1 MHIISNIALITINET
16 LIVQLLSFLIFLF
29 IINRIMFRPLQN
41 VMNERVNYIDKI
53 KMDTVDAIKELEDL
67 TKKLKK
73 QESDVRAQA
82 FELRRELEESGSAK
96 SAEIFASTREEINA
110 IKEKAEADVNVQ
122 ISEAKKHLQKESE
135 ALAINIMEKLLDRR
149 LTQ

>member
-16 LIVQLLSFLIFLF
+16 LFVQLLSFLIFLF
-29 IINRIMFRPLQN
+29 VINRIMFRPLQN
-41 VMNERVNYIDKI
+41 VMNERVNYMDKI
-53 KMDTVDAIKELEDL
+53 KMDTVDTVKELEDL

-82 FELRRELEESGSAK
+82 FELKRELEESGSAK

>member
-41 VMNERVNYIDKI
+41 VMNERVSYMDKI
-53 KMDTVDAIKELEDL
+53 KIDTVDTVKELEDL

-82 FELRRELEESGSAK
+82 FELKRELEESGSAK

-149 LTQ
+149 LAQ